1 MDQKILR
8 ILFVNASPGQVEAWR
23 QVGQAAKAGEVVGPI
38 YLPVDNSTTDLPAYG
53 STTLQPDS
61 LRGSRLFLPG
71 GDGTP
76 ALAAVTAGAEWW
88 NTGSFLP
95 ASCSWTSWTLRR

>member
-53 STTLQPDS
+53 SSTRSAAPDCFYLAETGLQPWQ
-61 LRGSRLFLPG
+61 RSRQERNG
-71 GDGTP
+71 GTRVAFCQHHAAGP
-76 ALAAVTAGAEWW
+76 AGH
-88 NTGSFLP
+88 
-95 ASCSWTSWTLRR
+95 